1 MVGAPRAWYLGA
13 MRSVPLPVLALAVVS
28 ISCGSPQP
36 AAPAALPASPAQ
48 EAPAASPASA
58 AASAKPRFAN
68 VPAGQVGDQLAW
80 VLDTIVK
87 GTVEAAEVEAH
98 YHARFL
104 AQVPTAQVIE
114 VTKELAKQLAGV
126 EIVDTTPAGA
136 LALVARAKV
145 GDKSW
150 RISIALDPDDHRIAG
165 LLFQPDM
172 DASAKPTS
180 FEDAEKMLVA
190 LAPKARML
198 VAEVVNGTCKP
209 IRQVAAK
216 DQLAIGSTF
225 KLYVLLAVV
234 DQILAGKLAWTDEL
248 AVRDDWK
255 SLPSGVTQNDAA
267 GTKLSVQA
275 FAERMISISD
285 NTATDHLIRTVGRDR
300 VEAAVRAAK
309 HAKPALDVPFLTTR
323 DMFVLKLGLSPEER
337 EKYLAMPAAKRKAY
351 LDKTVA
357 TAPLPGLENAET
369 WKTARMVDKLEWFA
383 SGEDL
388 CRVMA
393 TLGTR
398 ANQPKAALL
407 RTVLSKNP
415 GLPIDAKVWPFI
427 GFKGGSEPGVM
438 DLTYWL
444 ERDDKR
450 TFVVTVAV
458 NSGEGGTV
466 DEEKTAALVTGVID
480 VLGKSLR

>member
-1 MVGAPRAWYLGA
+1 
-13 MRSVPLPVLALAVVS
+13 MRSVLLLALAVS
-28 ISCGSPQP
+28 SASCGSKPRSLPVAEP
-36 AAPAALPASPAQ
+36 AAPAHA
-48 EAPAASPASA
+48 APAATPAAVAPPA
-58 AASAKPRFAN
+58 APRVAN
-68 VPAGQVGDQLAW
+68 VPPGLVGDQLAW
-80 VLDTIVK
+80 VLDTIK
-87 GTVEAAEVEAH
+87 NGKVEAADIEAH
-98 YHARFL
+98 FHASFL
-104 AQVPTAQVIE
+104 AKFPTAQLIAVLQGLG
-114 VTKELAKQLAGV
+114 KELVGLEV
-126 EIVDTTPAGA
+126 VDSKSGGE
-136 LALVARAKV
+136 LSLVARAKV
-145 GDKSW
+145 GDRTW
-150 RISIALDPDDHRIAG
+150 RIIIALDPKNHLIAG
-165 LLFQPDM
+165 LWFKPEPDEK
-172 DASAKPTS
+172 AKPAS

-234 DQILAGKLAWTDEL
+234 DQILAGKLSWTDEL

-255 SLPSGVTQNDAA
+255 SLPSGITQNDAA
-267 GTKLSVQA
+267 GTKLSVQGL
-275 FAERMISISD
+275 AERMISISD
-285 NTATDHLIRTVGRDR
+285 NTATDHLLRTVGRDR
-300 VEAAVRAAK
+300 VEAAVRTAK
-309 HAKPALDVPFLTTR
+309 HSKPALDVPFLTTR
-323 DMFVLKLGLSPEER
+323 DMFVLKLGLSAEDR
-337 EKYLAMPAAKRKAY
+337 AKYLAMPAAKRKAY

-369 WKTARMVDKLEWFA
+369 WTTARMVDKLEWFA

-388 CRVMA
+388 CNVMA

-398 ANQPKAALL
+398 AKQAKAAPL
-407 RTVLSKNP
+407 RAVLSKNP
-415 GLPIDAKVWPFI
+415 GLEIDPKVWPFI

-458 NSGEGGTV
+458 NAGEGGTV
-466 DEEKTAALVTGVID
+466 NEERTAALVTGVIE
-480 VLGKSLR
+480 VLGKSQR

>member
-1 MVGAPRAWYLGA
+1 
-13 MRSVPLPVLALAVVS
+13 MRSALLLALAVS
-28 ISCGSPQP
+28 SASCGSKPRALP
-36 AAPAALPASPAQ
+36 TTPPPAAAPAAT
-48 EAPAASPASA
+48 PAAAVPPVA
-58 AASAKPRFAN
+58 AAPRFAN
-68 VPAGQVGDQLAW
+68 VPEGLVGDQLSW
-80 VLDTIVK
+80 VL
-87 GTVEAAEVEAH
+87 GTLKAGKVEAADVEAH
-98 YHARFL
+98 FHASFL
-104 AQVPTAQVIE
+104 AQVPTAQVVAITAE
-114 VTKELAKQLAGV
+114 LGKEFAGF
-126 EIVDTTPAGA
+126 EIVDAKPAGA

-145 GDKSW
+145 GDKMW
-150 RISIALDPDDHRIAG
+150 RISIALDPDNHRIAG
-165 LLFQPDM
+165 LRFQPDM
-172 DASAKPTS
+172 DMSAKPAS

-234 DQILAGKLAWTDEL
+234 DQILAGKLSWTDEL

-267 GTKLSVQA
+267 GTKLSVQV

-285 NTATDHLIRTVGRDR
+285 NTATDHLLRTVGRDR
-300 VEAAVRAAK
+300 VEAAVRSAK
-309 HAKPALDVPFLTTR
+309 HGKPALDIPFLTTR
-323 DMFVLKLGLSPEER
+323 DMFVLKLGLSAEER
-337 EKYLAMPAAKRKAY
+337 AKYLAMPAAKRKAY

-357 TAPLPGLENAET
+357 TAPLPGIENAET
-369 WKTARMVDKLEWFA
+369 WKTAKMIDKLEWFA

-393 TLGTR
+393 TLAAR
-398 ANQPKAALL
+398 ATKPKAALL
-407 RTVLSKNP
+407 RSVLSKNP
-415 GLPIDAKVWPFI
+415 GLPIDPKVWPFI

-466 DEEKTAALVTGVID
+466 DEEKTAALVTGVIE